1 MVLRAF
7 PMHIRFSWLEIIMR
21 SVKSLDRLR
30 GHPLFI
36 FAHLRAGGCFAL
48 SKMHSVHQKAV
59 FCTEFPFGTV
69 EACFLH
75 RVYLKTRRVHQ
86 EAFFRTE
93 CIFRTPG
100 GPLSGA
106 GIRCGTSNFKKKRP
120 TFFVDLIDRLDVNC
134 NYLQAKTVPRES
146 KAKDPC
152 PLGCHG
158 LTFVLKTEAQPLV
171 RQIIRL
177 DYFAVHGGAIS

>member
-1 MVLRAF
+1 MA
-7 PMHIRFSWLEIIMR
+7 E
-21 SVKSLDRLR
+21 
-30 GHPLFI
+30 
-36 FAHLRAGGCFAL
+36 
-48 SKMHSVHQKAV
+48 
-59 FCTEFPFGTV
+59 
-69 EACFLH
+69 
-75 RVYLKTRRVHQ
+75 
-86 EAFFRTE
+86 
-93 CIFRTPG
+93 
-100 GPLSGA
+100 GA
-106 GIRCGTSNFKKKRP
+106 GANKESGVLSEASCIRCGTSNFKKKRP